1 MNNDPV
7 DLTNCDREPIH
18 IIGTVQSYGFLIA
31 VSAADWTV
39 TRASRNVEQWLGI
52 DAEQMIGRNLGGFLR
67 ANAIHDIRGQLQTV
81 MMTQTVARVF
91 SLTVTESGLAC
102 DVAIHVV
109 DDEVVIEFEPSAKL
123 ASQSGAVVQT
133 MIARVRQTEDL
144 RTFYRAAAREMRALT
159 GFDRVMIYRFD
170 PDGSGEVIA
179 ESARSEIGS
188 FLGQRYPASDIP
200 MQARL
205 MYQRNW
211 LRIIPDIDAPP
222 SPVVPAL
229 SDKGRPLDLSMSIL
243 RSVSPIHIE
252 YLRNMGI
259 RASMSVSILEGGRLW
274 GLFACHHYA
283 PLNVSFERRTAA
295 ELFGQMF
302 SLLMESR
309 ERAGEAAYEERG
321 RKLHNRLITAMAGE
335 ASRFESIISHLD
347 EIADL
352 LICDGIG
359 LWINGAATLH
369 GLTPSQEQFRG
380 LIEHLNTMSI
390 EEAYSENDIGSIYPR
405 GKDFAERAAGMLIVP
420 LSRPGRDYLVFF
432 RKEVSRTITWAGDPT
447 KPVTVGPMGTRLTP
461 RQSFE
466 IWRETVKGQSL
477 PWSAADVRIAES
489 LRVSLLEVI
498 LRLSDLT
505 EIERERA
512 QQRQE
517 LLIAELNHRI
527 RNILGLIRGV
537 ISQSRSNSLTVDDFM
552 NVVGGRIQALARA
565 HDQIT
570 SENRTPTSL
579 RNLVTAGAGAYLN
592 GVTSRLRF
600 TGDDALLEPQ
610 AFTTIALVIHELITN
625 SAKHGAL
632 SDNRGYVTLDTSFD
646 QIGRLTIDWQDH
658 EGPPVKPPSRRGFG
672 STIIERSIPHDL
684 GGEASVE
691 YRPDGLVARFVIPP
705 KWIKRSSA
713 VPPAPV
719 IAEPAVT
726 APIVAPSHVLLVEDN
741 LIIALDTE
749 MAMLAMGVQSVDIT
763 SNVAAALAS
772 IRNRQPDFAL
782 LDVNLGAEMSLD
794 VARELK
800 RRGVPFALATG
811 YGEQIA
817 FAETFGDVPKI
828 RKPYTADS
836 LRGVMRETAGDPQD

>member
-1 MNNDPV
+1 MTVNDPV

-31 VSAADWTV
+31 VSSADWVV
-39 TRASRNVEQWLGI
+39 TRASRNVSKWL
-52 DAEQMIGRNLGGFLR
+52 DLEADQMIGRALNSFLR
-67 ANAIHDIRGQLQTV
+67 GDAIHDIRGHLQTV
-81 MMTQTVARVF
+81 MMTQTVARAF
-91 SLTVTESGLAC
+91 GLQVTDGGLNC

-109 DDEVVIEFEPSAKL
+109 DDEIVIEFEPSAKNTTNN
-123 ASQSGAVVQT
+123 SGAVVQT
-133 MIARVRQTEDL
+133 MIARLRQAEDL
-144 RTFYRAAAREMRALT
+144 RNFYRAAAREMRALS

-179 ESARSEIGS
+179 ESARSDIGS

-200 MQARL
+200 VQARL

-211 LRIIPDIDAPP
+211 LRIIPDIDAKP
-222 SPVVPAL
+222 SPIHPAL
-229 SDKGRPLDLSMSIL
+229 DGKGRPLDLSMSIL

-259 RASMSVSILEGGRLW
+259 QASMSISIMEGGKLW

-283 PLNVSFERRTAA
+283 PLNVSFDRRTAA

-309 ERAGEAAYEERG
+309 ERDGEAAYEERG

-335 ASRFESIISHLD
+335 ASRFESIINHLD

-359 LWINGAATLH
+359 LWINGGATVH
-369 GLTPSQEQFRG
+369 GLTPTKDQFAG
-380 LIEHLNTMSI
+380 LIEQLNAMSI
-390 EEAYSENDIGSIYPR
+390 EDVYSQKDIGSVYPG
-405 GKDFAERAAGMLIVP
+405 GKEFAERAAGMMVVP
-420 LSRPGRDYLVFF
+420 LSRPARDYLIFF
-432 RKEVSRTITWAGDPT
+432 RKEVSRTVSWAGDPR
-447 KPVTVGPMGTRLTP
+447 KPVTPGPLGDRLTP
-461 RQSFE
+461 RKSFE
-466 IWRETVKGQSL
+466 IWRETVEGQSL
-477 PWSAADVRIAES
+477 PWSAADTRIAES

-505 EIERERA
+505 EVERERA

-537 ISQSRSNSLTVDDFM
+537 ISQSRSNSLTIDDFM
-552 NVVGGRIQALARA
+552 SVVGGRIQALARA

-570 SENRTPTSL
+570 SENQTPTSL
-579 RNLVTAGAGAYLN
+579 RNLVTAEAGAYLS
-592 GVTSRLRF
+592 GATDRLRF

-610 AFTTIALVIHELITN
+610 AFTTIALVVHELITN
-625 SAKHGAL
+625 SAKYGAL
-632 SDNRGYVTLDTSFD
+632 SDNRGHVALTTSFD
-646 QIGRLTIDWQDH
+646 KIGRLTIDWQEH
-658 EGPPVKPPSRRGFG
+658 GGPSVKPPTRRGFG

-684 GGEASVE
+684 GGEADVD
-691 YRPDGLVARFVIPP
+691 YKPDGLVARFVIPANC
-705 KWIKRSSA
+705 ISRSSD
-713 VPPAPV
+713 APLQQT
-719 IAEPAVT
+719 ALEPASS
-726 APIVAPSHVLLVEDN
+726 APIVAPAHVLLVEDN

-749 MAMLAMGVQSVDIT
+749 MAMLAMGVQTVVIV

-772 IRNRQPDFAL
+772 IRDKAPDFAL
-782 LDVNLGAEMSLD
+782 LDVNLGAETSID
-794 VARELK
+794 VAKELK
-800 RRGVPFALATG
+800 RRGVPFVLATG
-811 YGEQIA
+811 YGEQVS
-817 FAETFGDVPKI
+817 FGDGFDDVQMI

-836 LRGVMRETAGDPQD
+836 LRRVMRKQGE